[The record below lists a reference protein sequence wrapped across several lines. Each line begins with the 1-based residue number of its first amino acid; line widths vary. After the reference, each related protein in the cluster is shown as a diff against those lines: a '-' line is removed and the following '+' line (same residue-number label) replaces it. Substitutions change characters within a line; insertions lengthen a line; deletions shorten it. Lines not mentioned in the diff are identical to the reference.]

1 VSRLDRITIDPTI
14 CHGKPTVRG
23 LRYPIKTL
31 VELLASGM
39 ATDEILDDH
48 PDLKRDDILAALE
61 FAALASGMQ
70 HSVDI
75 SAT

>member
-1 VSRLDRITIDPTI
+1 VTWFITSTI
-14 CHGKPTVRG
+14 SAAKPNT
-23 LRYPIKTL
+23 P
-31 VELLASGM
+31 
-39 ATDEILDDH
+39 H
-48 PDLKRDDILAALE
+48 DDILAALE